1 MKIEGD
7 NIPAVD
13 VAQNLEVLKG
23 NILVRKE
30 EKYLDGATEDERNRL
45 IDDGYDEQVI
55 DDVFMRFYGGYLN

>member
-30 EKYLDGATEDERNRL
+30 EKYLDPATEDERNRL

-55 DDVFMRFYGGYLN
+55 DDVFMQFYGGYLN

>member
-55 DDVFMRFYGGYLN
+55 DDVFMQFYGGYLN